1 MPEKKSDLSKTER
14 VGVTFTRKQIELLD
28 EIVVGGNIGSNKPEV
43 IKWIVMEYLRQHDK
57 LG

>member
-14 VGVTFTRKQIELLD
+14 VGVTFTKKQIELLD
-28 EIVVGGNIGSNKPEV
+28 EIVVSGNIGSNKPEV
-43 IKWIVMEYLRQHDK
+43 IKWIVMDYLRQHDK